1 MTDERIEIKIMEL
14 EDEIRDLLRQLPRP
28 LRFLVY
34 LYMRYIERE
43 DKDELKRLFDLRTG
57 LEVFDD

>member
-1 MTDERIEIKIMEL
+1 MTDERIEIRIMEL

-34 LYMRYIERE
+34 LYMRYIDRE
-43 DKDELKRLFDLRTG
+43 DRDELKRLFDLRTG

>member
-28 LRFLVY
+28 IRFLVY
-34 LYMRYIERE
+34 LYMRYIDRE
-43 DKDELKRLFDLRTG
+43 DRDELKRLFDLRTG

>member
-1 MTDERIEIKIMEL
+1 MNDERIEIRIMEL

-34 LYMRYIERE
+34 LYMRYVDHQDRE
-43 DKDELKRLFDLRTG
+43 ELKRLFDLRTG

>member
-1 MTDERIEIKIMEL
+1 MTDERIEIKVMEL
-14 EDEIRDLLRQLPRP
+14 EDEIRGLLRQLPRP

-34 LYMRYIERE
+34 LYLRYIEHE
-43 DKDELKRLFDLRTG
+43 DRDALKRLFNLRTG